1 MSVYPNEHAVA
12 FEGEENDGY
21 KLEGKSEPEASC
33 TCHPRYAERILAR
46 QSGTGRRGRNSDR
59 IVAFIEGAR
68 AVQLPIIFVRNT
80 HSEWTTTKSRKEQ
93 TTHVGVDYRTR
104 YWEGTPGNEFLEGLN
119 PGPEDL
125 IFIKHSYSP
134 YAHGPMD
141 LIFRSRGI
149 QTVLLTGGST
159 LGAVET
165 VAKDSMVRGYN
176 VVVVDDYVHPRSGA
190 IYEMVIDYV
199 NRHLGITASSE
210 EIMSCWRGNG

>member
-1 MSVYPNEHAVA
+1 MMAISLKERVNPKQAVLVILDMQKGSWPA
-12 FEGEENDGY
+12 KAGPAGGEE
-21 KLEGKSEPEASC
+21 
-33 TCHPRYAERILAR
+33 ILTELF
-46 QSGTGRRGRNSDR
+46 SL
-59 IVAFIEGAR
+59 IKGAR

-93 TTHVGVDYRTR
+93 TTHIGVDYRTR
-104 YWEGTPGNEFLEGLN
+104 YWEGTPGNDFLEGLN

-125 IFIKHSYSP
+125 MFIKHSYSP

-141 LIFRSRGI
+141 LILRSRGI

-176 VVVVDDYVHPRSGA
+176 VVVVDDCVHPRSGA
-190 IYEMVIDYV
+190 IYEMVINYV

>member
-1 MSVYPNEHAVA
+1 MAISLKERVNPKQAVLVILDMQKGSWPA
-12 FEGEENDGY
+12 KAGPVGGEE
-21 KLEGKSEPEASC
+21 
-33 TCHPRYAERILAR
+33 ILTELF
-46 QSGTGRRGRNSDR
+46 SL
-59 IVAFIEGAR
+59 IKGAR

-93 TTHVGVDYRTR
+93 TTHAGVDYRTR
-104 YWEGTPGNEFLEGLN
+104 YWEGTPGNDFLEGLN

-141 LIFRSRGI
+141 LILRSRGI

-165 VAKDSMVRGYN
+165 VAKDSIVRGYN
-176 VVVVDDYVHPRSGA
+176 VVVVDDCVHPRSGA

>member
-1 MSVYPNEHAVA
+1 MMAISLKERVNPKQAVLVILDMQKGSWPA
-12 FEGEENDGY
+12 KAGPAGGEE
-21 KLEGKSEPEASC
+21 
-33 TCHPRYAERILAR
+33 ILTELV
-46 QSGTGRRGRNSDR
+46 SL
-59 IVAFIEGAR
+59 IKGAR
-68 AVQLPIIFVRNT
+68 VVQLPIIFVRNT
-80 HSEWTTTKSRKEQ
+80 HSEWTTTKSRREQ
-93 TTHVGVDYRTR
+93 TTHIGVDYRTR
-104 YWEGTPGNEFLEGLN
+104 YWEGTPGNDFLEGLN

-141 LIFRSRGI
+141 LILRSRGI

-176 VVVVDDYVHPRSGA
+176 VVVVDDCVHPRSGA
-190 IYEMVIDYV
+190 IYEMVINYV

-210 EIMSCWRGNG
+210 EIMSCWRSNG

>member
-1 MSVYPNEHAVA
+1 MMAISLKERVNPKQAVLVILDMQKGSWPA
-12 FEGEENDGY
+12 KAGPAGGEE
-21 KLEGKSEPEASC
+21 
-33 TCHPRYAERILAR
+33 ILTELF
-46 QSGTGRRGRNSDR
+46 SV
-59 IVAFIEGAR
+59 IKGAR

-93 TTHVGVDYRTR
+93 TTHIGVDYRTR
-104 YWEGTPGNEFLEGLN
+104 YWEGTPGNDFLEGLN

-141 LIFRSRGI
+141 LILRSRGI

-165 VAKDSMVRGYN
+165 VAKDSMLRGYN
-176 VVVVDDYVHPRSGA
+176 VVVVDDCVHPRSGA
-190 IYEMVIDYV
+190 IYEMVINYV

>member
-1 MSVYPNEHAVA
+1 MAISLKERVNPKQAVLVILDMQKGSWPA
-12 FEGEENDGY
+12 KAGPVGGEE
-21 KLEGKSEPEASC
+21 
-33 TCHPRYAERILAR
+33 ILTELF
-46 QSGTGRRGRNSDR
+46 SL
-59 IVAFIEGAR
+59 IKGAR

-104 YWEGTPGNEFLEGLN
+104 YWEGTPGNDFLEGLN

-141 LIFRSRGI
+141 LILRSRGI

-176 VVVVDDYVHPRSGA
+176 VVVVDDCVHPRSGA
-190 IYEMVIDYV
+190 IYDMVVEYV

>member
-1 MSVYPNEHAVA
+1 MIAISLKERVNPKQAVLVILDMQKGSWPA
-12 FEGEENDGY
+12 KAGPVGGEE
-21 KLEGKSEPEASC
+21 
-33 TCHPRYAERILAR
+33 ILTELF
-46 QSGTGRRGRNSDR
+46 SL
-59 IVAFIEGAR
+59 IKGAR
-68 AVQLPIIFVRNT
+68 AVQPPIIFVRNT

-104 YWEGTPGNEFLEGLN
+104 YWEGTPGNDFLEGLN

-141 LIFRSRGI
+141 LILRSRGI

-176 VVVVDDYVHPRSGA
+176 VVVVDNCVHPRSGA
-190 IYEMVIDYV
+190 IYEMVINYV

-210 EIMSCWRGNG
+210 EIMSCWRGNV

>member
-1 MSVYPNEHAVA
+1 MIAISLKERVNPKQAVLVILDMQKGSWPA
-12 FEGEENDGY
+12 KAGPVGGEE
-21 KLEGKSEPEASC
+21 
-33 TCHPRYAERILAR
+33 ILTELV
-46 QSGTGRRGRNSDR
+46 SL
-59 IVAFIEGAR
+59 IKGAR

-93 TTHVGVDYRTR
+93 ATQIGVDYRTR
-104 YWEGTPGNEFLEGLN
+104 YWEGTPGNDFLEGLN

-141 LIFRSRGI
+141 LILRSRGI

-176 VVVVDDYVHPRSGA
+176 VVVVDNCVHPRSGA

>member
-1 MSVYPNEHAVA
+1 MIAISLKERVNPKQAVLVILDMQKGSWPA
-12 FEGEENDGY
+12 KAGPVGGEE
-21 KLEGKSEPEASC
+21 
-33 TCHPRYAERILAR
+33 ILTELF
-46 QSGTGRRGRNSDR
+46 SL
-59 IVAFIEGAR
+59 IKGAR

-93 TTHVGVDYRTR
+93 ATHIGVDYRTR
-104 YWEGTPGNEFLEGLN
+104 YWEGTPGNDFLEGLN

-141 LIFRSRGI
+141 LILRSRGI

-165 VAKDSMVRGYN
+165 VAKDSIVRGYN
-176 VVVVDDYVHPRSGA
+176 VVVVNDCVHPRSGA
-190 IYEMVIDYV
+190 IYEMVIDYM

>member
-1 MSVYPNEHAVA
+1 MMAISLKERVNPKQAVLVILDMQKGSWPA
-12 FEGEENDGY
+12 KAGPVGGEE
-21 KLEGKSEPEASC
+21 
-33 TCHPRYAERILAR
+33 ILTELF
-46 QSGTGRRGRNSDR
+46 SL
-59 IVAFIEGAR
+59 IKGAR

-93 TTHVGVDYRTR
+93 TIHIGVDYRTR
-104 YWEGTPGNEFLEGLN
+104 YWEGTPGNDFLEGLN

-141 LIFRSRGI
+141 LILRSRGI

-165 VAKDSMVRGYN
+165 VAKDSIVRGYN
-176 VVVVDDYVHPRSGA
+176 VVVVDDCVHPRSGA

-199 NRHLGITASSE
+199 NRHLGITASSA

>member
-1 MSVYPNEHAVA
+1 
-12 FEGEENDGY
+12 
-21 KLEGKSEPEASC
+21 
-33 TCHPRYAERILAR
+33 
-46 QSGTGRRGRNSDR
+46 
-59 IVAFIEGAR
+59 
-68 AVQLPIIFVRNT
+68 VRNT

-93 TTHVGVDYRTR
+93 TAHVGVDYRTR
-104 YWEGTPGNEFLEGLN
+104 YWEGTPGNDFLEGLN

-141 LIFRSRGI
+141 LILRSRGI

-176 VVVVDDYVHPRSGA
+176 VVVVDDCVHPRSGA

-199 NRHLGITASSE
+199 NRHLGITAPSE

>member
-1 MSVYPNEHAVA
+1 MMAISLKERVNPKQAVLVILDMQKGSWPA
-12 FEGEENDGY
+12 KAGPVGGEE
-21 KLEGKSEPEASC
+21 
-33 TCHPRYAERILAR
+33 ILTELF
-46 QSGTGRRGRNSDR
+46 SL
-59 IVAFIEGAR
+59 IKGAR

-93 TTHVGVDYRTR
+93 TTHVSVDYRTR
-104 YWEGTPGNEFLEGLN
+104 YWEGTPGNDFLEGLN

-141 LIFRSRGI
+141 LILRSRGI

-176 VVVVDDYVHPRSGA
+176 VVVVDDCVHPRSGA
-190 IYEMVIDYV
+190 IYKMVIDYV

>member
-1 MSVYPNEHAVA
+1 MMAISLKERVNPKQAVLVILDMQKGSWPA
-12 FEGEENDGY
+12 KAGPAGGE
-21 KLEGKSEPEASC
+21 K
-33 TCHPRYAERILAR
+33 ILTELF
-46 QSGTGRRGRNSDR
+46 SL
-59 IVAFIEGAR
+59 IKGAR
-68 AVQLPIIFVRNT
+68 AVKLPIIFVRNT

-93 TTHVGVDYRTR
+93 TTHIGVDYRTR
-104 YWEGTPGNEFLEGLN
+104 YWEGTPGNDFLEGLN

-141 LIFRSRGI
+141 LILRSRGI

-176 VVVVDDYVHPRSGA
+176 VVVVDDCVHPRSGA
-190 IYEMVIDYV
+190 IYDMVVEYV

>member
-1 MSVYPNEHAVA
+1 MMAISLKERVNPKQAVLVILDMQKGSWPA
-12 FEGEENDGY
+12 KAGPVGGEE
-21 KLEGKSEPEASC
+21 
-33 TCHPRYAERILAR
+33 ILTELF
-46 QSGTGRRGRNSDR
+46 SL
-59 IVAFIEGAR
+59 IKGAR

-93 TTHVGVDYRTR
+93 TTHVGVDYRNR
-104 YWEGTPGNEFLEGLN
+104 YWEGTPGNNFLEGLN

-141 LIFRSRGI
+141 LILRSRGI
-149 QTVLLTGGST
+149 QTVLLTGGSI

-165 VAKDSMVRGYN
+165 VAKDSIVRGYN
-176 VVVVDDYVHPRSGA
+176 VVVVDDCVHPRSGA
-190 IYEMVIDYV
+190 IYEMVINYV

>member
-1 MSVYPNEHAVA
+1 MMAISLKERVNPKQAVLVILDMQKGSWPA
-12 FEGEENDGY
+12 KAGPVGGEE
-21 KLEGKSEPEASC
+21 
-33 TCHPRYAERILAR
+33 ILTELF
-46 QSGTGRRGRNSDR
+46 SL
-59 IVAFIEGAR
+59 IKGAR

-93 TTHVGVDYRTR
+93 TSHTGVDYRTR
-104 YWEGTPGNEFLEGLN
+104 YWEGTPGNDFLEGLN

-141 LIFRSRGI
+141 LILRSRGI

-176 VVVVDDYVHPRSGA
+176 VVVVDDCVHRRSGA
-190 IYEMVIDYV
+190 IYKMVIDYV

-210 EIMSCWRGNG
+210 EIMSCWAQ

>member
-1 MSVYPNEHAVA
+1 MAISLKERVNPKQAVLVILDMQKGSWPA
-12 FEGEENDGY
+12 KAGPVGGEE
-21 KLEGKSEPEASC
+21 
-33 TCHPRYAERILAR
+33 ILTELF
-46 QSGTGRRGRNSDR
+46 SL
-59 IVAFIEGAR
+59 IKGAR

-93 TTHVGVDYRTR
+93 TAHVGVDYRTR
-104 YWEGTPGNEFLEGLN
+104 YWEGTPGNDFLEGLN

-141 LIFRSRGI
+141 LILRSRGI

-176 VVVVDDYVHPRSGA
+176 VVVVDDCVHPRSGA

-210 EIMSCWRGNG
+210 EITSCWRGSG

>member
-1 MSVYPNEHAVA
+1 MMAISLKERVNPKQAVLVILDMQKGSWPA
-12 FEGEENDGY
+12 KAGPAGGEE
-21 KLEGKSEPEASC
+21 
-33 TCHPRYAERILAR
+33 ILTELF
-46 QSGTGRRGRNSDR
+46 SL
-59 IVAFIEGAR
+59 IKGAR

-93 TTHVGVDYRTR
+93 TTHIGVDYRTR
-104 YWEGTPGNEFLEGLN
+104 YWEGTPGNDFLEGLN

-141 LIFRSRGI
+141 LILRSRGI

-176 VVVVDDYVHPRSGA
+176 VVVVDDCVHPRSGA
-190 IYEMVIDYV
+190 IYDMVVEYV

>member
-1 MSVYPNEHAVA
+1 MMAISLKERVNPKQAVLVILDMQKGSWPA
-12 FEGEENDGY
+12 KAGPVGGEE
-21 KLEGKSEPEASC
+21 
-33 TCHPRYAERILAR
+33 ILTELF
-46 QSGTGRRGRNSDR
+46 SL
-59 IVAFIEGAR
+59 IKGAR

-93 TTHVGVDYRTR
+93 TTHAGVDYRTR
-104 YWEGTPGNEFLEGLN
+104 YWEGTPGNDFLEGLN

-141 LIFRSRGI
+141 LILRSRGI

-165 VAKDSMVRGYN
+165 VAKDSIVRGYN
-176 VVVVDDYVHPRSGA
+176 VVVVDDCVHPRSGA
-190 IYEMVIDYV
+190 IYEMVINYV